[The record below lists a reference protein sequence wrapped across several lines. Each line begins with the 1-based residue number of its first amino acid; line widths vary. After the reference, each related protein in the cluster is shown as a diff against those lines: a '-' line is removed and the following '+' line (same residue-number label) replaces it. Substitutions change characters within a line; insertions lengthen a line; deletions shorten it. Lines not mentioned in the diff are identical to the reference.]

1 MFILKKKTG
10 AVLECD
16 SVARGQ
22 MYPYLYIHTAVLGWN
37 EAHDFFSDAE
47 GLEEIHVEEQFT
59 VPVETPDG
67 PEEVAATSEKIYR
80 GFTELYCIQ
89 RSPLFEDPA
98 ELMIWLQRP
107 EEED

>member
-1 MFILKKKTG
+1 MFILTKKTG
-10 AVLECD
+10 AELACD

-22 MYPYLYIHTAVLGWN
+22 MYPYLYIHTNALGWN

-47 GLEEIHVEEQFT
+47 GLSVLRAEERFT
-59 VPVETPDG
+59 VPAEG
-67 PEEVAATSEKIYR
+67 PEEQEAEATSVRTYR

-89 RSPLFEDPA
+89 KSPLFDDPA

>member
-1 MFILKKKTG
+1 MFILTKKTG

-22 MYPYLYIHTAVLGWN
+22 MYPYLYIHTKALGWN

-47 GLEEIHVEEQFT
+47 GLAEIRVEERFT
-59 VPVETPDG
+59 VPDG
-67 PEEVAATSEKIYR
+67 EQEAEASSVRTYR
-80 GFTELYCIQ
+80 KFTELYCIQ